1 MDTVNE
7 TTESAPVSRS
17 KRWKQS
23 LNYWNIDPQ
32 EEAKDP
38 IVFGIDPIVSGLN
51 GIVDSIHE

>member
-1 MDTVNE
+1 
-7 TTESAPVSRS
+7 
-17 KRWKQS
+17 WKQS